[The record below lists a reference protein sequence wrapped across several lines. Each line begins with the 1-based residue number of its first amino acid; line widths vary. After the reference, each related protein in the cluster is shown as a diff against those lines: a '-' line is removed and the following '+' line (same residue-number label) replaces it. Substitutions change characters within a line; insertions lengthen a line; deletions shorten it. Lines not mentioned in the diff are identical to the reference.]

1 MEKNHLMNS
10 KPRVRD
16 VIAVG
21 QQYLAREFKTY
32 NWNPFS
38 S

>member
-1 MEKNHLMNS
+1 MNS

-21 QQYLAREFKTY
+21 QQCLAREFKTY
-32 NWNPFS
+32 NCNPS
-38 S
+38 